1 MLSREE
7 IARIRR
13 EYRRGYRLE
22 ADPVAID
29 GTVIGLTPT
38 HIRNLSVL
46 KSARKDGLQE
56 SVRWGEPYS
65 FFLTPG
71 VVSWIVPL
79 VEGDSV
85 LGGLSGGEVLP
96 YDDCQDR
103 KEAANYLVAAGA
115 PRMVA
120 EEYVGRLPIWP
131 QSRTPEAAEWLFR
144 RIYVLTG
151 WAPALL
157 DRNRENALQQQQ
169 IAEEIHQGK
178 ISGHRGYSLEQER
191 ALLALI
197 RVGDRG
203 GARREL
209 NRLLARVFVFS
220 SRLPLVQAR
229 MIELLGYLVRAAVE
243 DNPIL
248 DPLVERHLQWI
259 ERVITTKDFESAC
272 AVLRE
277 ALDEFTDHIGLQGF
291 NRDNTHVRRV
301 LNFLAENY
309 TRIVRLEEV
318 AAVTGLSRFRV
329 AHLVKECTG
338 KTILQHLKRL
348 RIQKART
355 WLEETSKD
363 FADIAYELGFADQS
377 HFIRH
382 FREVI
387 GVTPAR
393 YRRASKSPPEEKGS
407 S

>member
-22 ADPVAID
+22 ADQVAID
-29 GTVIGLTPT
+29 GTVIGLMPT
-38 HIRNLSVL
+38 HIRNLPVL

-79 VEGDSV
+79 VDGDSL
-85 LGGLSGGEVLP
+85 LGGLSGGEVFP
-96 YDDCQDR
+96 HDDSRDR
-103 KEAANYLVAAGA
+103 KEAANYLVAAGS
-115 PRMVA
+115 PRMAA
-120 EEYVGRLPIWP
+120 EEYVGRLPVWP
-131 QSRTPEAAEWLFR
+131 QSRTPETAEWLFR
-144 RIYVLTG
+144 RIYALTD
-151 WAPALL
+151 WTPALL

-178 ISGHRGYSLEQER
+178 LSGHRGYSLEQER

-209 NRLLARVFVFS
+209 NRLLAHVFVSS

-272 AVLRE
+272 AALRE
-277 ALDEFTDHIGLQGF
+277 ALDEFTDQIGLQGF

-355 WLEETSKD
+355 WLEETNKD

-393 YRRASKSPPEEKGS
+393 YRRASKTLPEDQGAP
-407 S
+407 

>member
-7 IARIRR
+7 ITRIRR
-13 EYRRGYRLE
+13 EHRRGYRLV

-29 GTVIGLTPT
+29 GTVVGLAPT
-38 HIRNLSVL
+38 HILNLPIL

-71 VVSWIVPL
+71 VVSWVVPL
-79 VEGDSV
+79 VNGDSV

-96 YDDCQDR
+96 HDDCQDR

-115 PRMVA
+115 PRVVA
-120 EEYVGRLPIWP
+120 EEFVGRLPIWP
-131 QSRTPEAAEWLFR
+131 QSRTPETAEWLFR

-151 WAPALL
+151 WTPALV

-169 IAEEIHQGK
+169 IAEDNHQDK
-178 ISGHRGYSLEQER
+178 LSGHRGYSLEQER

-197 RVGDRG
+197 RVGDRS

-209 NRLLARVFVFS
+209 NRLLAHVFVFS

-259 ERVITTKDFESAC
+259 ERVLTTKDFESAC

-277 ALDEFTDHIGLQGF
+277 ALDEFTDHICLQGF

-309 TRIVRLEEV
+309 TRHVRLEEV
-318 AAVTGLSRFRV
+318 AAVTGLGRFRV

-338 KTILQHLKRL
+338 KTILQHIKRL